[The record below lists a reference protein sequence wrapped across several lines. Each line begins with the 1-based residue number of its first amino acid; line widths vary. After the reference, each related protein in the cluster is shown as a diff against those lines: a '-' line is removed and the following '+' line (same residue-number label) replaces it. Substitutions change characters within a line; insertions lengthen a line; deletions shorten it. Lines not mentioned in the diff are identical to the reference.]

1 MWMKRARVARVELEE
16 ETQHKR
22 VRFAASA
29 IGLTLAGLAFIVLS
43 LAHPYLF

>member
-1 MWMKRARVARVELEE
+1 MWVRRARVAKLELAQ

-29 IGLTLAGLAFIVLS
+29 IGLTLSGLAFIVLT

>member
-1 MWMKRARVARVELEE
+1 MWVRRARVARLEFAE

-29 IGLTLAGLAFIVLS
+29 IGLTLAGVAFIVLT